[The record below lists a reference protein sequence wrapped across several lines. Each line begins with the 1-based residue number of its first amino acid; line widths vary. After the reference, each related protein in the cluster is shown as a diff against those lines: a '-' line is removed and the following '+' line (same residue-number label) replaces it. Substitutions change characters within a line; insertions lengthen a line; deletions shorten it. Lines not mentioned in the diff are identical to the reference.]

1 MGKISVIIPVYNTE
15 EYLLQ
20 CIQSLQNQTYSD
32 LEIIVIDDGS
42 TDSSVQ
48 IIEKIMEKDER
59 IVLYRLHENKGVGY
73 ARNFGVQKAT
83 GDYIYFLDSDDY
95 LPEKTLSILI
105 ENIGEFD
112 MISGQIKNTYLST
125 SFSVVFEGKFN
136 PKIYENNR
144 FNLIKNMTATN
155 YLIRKEF
162 IEKNSL
168 KHSETKRLYA
178 DLYFMIPAILH
189 ADAVPKINEAIY
201 FKRKRNDPI
210 LNPSLNQ
217 LDNEI
222 LIKSFLEVYLE
233 LKSKY
238 SHNIVKKFLD
248 NILLNF
254 YRKRIILAYKS
265 GLNIKSIFDQLCKAI
280 NSIEP
285 ENLKKYRWPLT
296 SEINAVKNRK
306 VNKYKRI
313 IKRHQFFRNLKRGL
327 ESKLKFY
334 IFLYQNFFIK
344 LPVKKDLIFIESF
357 FGRSYSDNPKYIYEY
372 MIENNLAYKYVWSFT
387 EKKDI
392 PGPAKQVKRL
402 SLKYFYYL
410 ARSKYWISNSRL
422 PNYLTKPKDNIYL
435 QTWHGTPLKRLA
447 MDMNE
452 VFTAN
457 PNNYKKNFYLQTRRW
472 DYLISANEYS
482 SKIFRRAFLFDKDML
497 EYGYPR
503 NDILYK
509 KNNKKDITSIKQKLN
524 IPLDK
529 EVILYAPTWRDDEY
543 YGRGKYRFTL
553 KLDLDKM
560 KQQLG
565 EEYIIILR
573 THYFITD
580 VLDLKPYKGFAFDFS
595 KHNDI
600 GELYLISDILITD
613 YSSVFFDYA
622 HLRRPILFYT
632 YDLAKYR
639 DQLRGFYLDI
649 ETDVPGP
656 LLKTTDEVIRAIQNI
671 EHISKQ
677 YKDKYNEFYERFCQ
691 WDDGNATKQIVER
704 VFGK

>member
-573 THYFITD
+573 MHYFITD